1 MRDQFGNFLTDQ
13 FDAISIDWDALTAS
27 IVILATGFGISI
39 SQDAIAAGNEL
50 QAKVRSCV
58 TE

>member
-39 SQDAIAAGNEL
+39 SKDAIVAGNEL
-50 QAKVRSCV
+50 QAKVGSCV